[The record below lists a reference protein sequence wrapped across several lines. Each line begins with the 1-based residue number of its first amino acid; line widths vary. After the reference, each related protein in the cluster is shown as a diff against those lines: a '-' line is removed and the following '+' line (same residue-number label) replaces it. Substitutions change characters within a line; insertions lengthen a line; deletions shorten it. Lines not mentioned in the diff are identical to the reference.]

1 MLIRS
6 NHNLPQI
13 SLRFTPLQKKI
24 SNIFFRRPN
33 YDQNFKIS
41 PSALIASTQHLACA
55 SFLASLIPFPHPFH
69 KRLEALVVGLPPQ
82 TIWLLQGNL
91 SGYLSTILKRF
102 TLCVRC
108 DCGCNRDGEA
118 KRIRGSLNV
127 CNEMQL
133 VAVEHRIPL
142 LSKENQ
148 KKYLKLGKFFRF
160 QSLHLFVLAW
170 PETSA
175 RKDERTLGLACPF

>member
-1 MLIRS
+1 MLLRS
-6 NHNLPQI
+6 MHIFLQI
-13 SLRFTPLQKKI
+13 SEPFSPLPKKT
-24 SNIFFRRPN
+24 SNIFFRRLN
-33 YDQNFKIS
+33 YHHTFKIS
-41 PSALIASTQHLACA
+41 PSAIIASTQHLASA

-142 LSKENQ
+142 CLRRTKKNISSWESFSGSSHFICLSWPGPR
-148 KKYLKLGKFFRF
+148 LPLG
-160 QSLHLFVLAW
+160 
-170 PETSA
+170 
-175 RKDERTLGLACPF
+175 RTKGL

>member
-1 MLIRS
+1 MKKYFYIYILKISFLKRKIQKVITIMILRS
-6 NHNLPQI
+6 NHIFPQI
-13 SLRFTPLQKKI
+13 PELFTPFQKNI
-24 SNIFFRRPN
+24 SNIFFRRLN
-33 YDQNFKIS
+33 YQQTLKIS
-41 PSALIASTQHLACA
+41 PSAIIASTQHLASA

-133 VAVEHRIPL
+133 VAVQHRIPL
-142 LSKENQ
+142 
-148 KKYLKLGKFFRF
+148 
-160 QSLHLFVLAW
+160 V
-170 PETSA
+170 
-175 RKDERTLGLACPF
+175 